1 MKTLQKSV
9 SQKVKMQLVEV
20 GGRMSQDIGMG
31 RIVGQALVYLYL
43 TDRDSSLD
51 QMEEDL
57 GLSKA
62 AVSIAARQLESFG
75 LIKRVWKRG
84 DRKNYY
90 KTADNIA
97 LALQQGMAVFLKQ
110 KMQSLNMEIDS
121 AMTALSKEV
130 TKDDTNRDVEFLY
143 GRLKRASQLR
153 DKFQGII
160 ESPLVDFFIKS

>member
-1 MKTLQKSV
+1 MKTLKKPV
-9 SQKVKMQLVEV
+9 SLKVKMQLVEV

-43 TDRDSSLD
+43 TEGESSLD

-75 LIKRVWKRG
+75 LVKRVWKRG

-90 KTADNIA
+90 RTADNIA
-97 LALQQGMAVFLKQ
+97 LALQQGLTVFIKQ
-110 KMQSLNMEIDS
+110 KMQSVNMELDS
-121 AMTALSKEV
+121 AMTELSKEV
-130 TKDDTNRDVEFLY
+130 ASDKPDAGIEFLY
-143 GRLKRASQLR
+143 SRLQRASQLR
-153 DKFQGII
+153 NQFQSII
-160 ESPLVDFFIKS
+160 ESPLVDLFIKS